1 MEDSFY
7 ASIKLVS
14 GEEIFS
20 IVCASEEEGEMILL
34 LDNPVNI
41 EPLISKVK
49 GFTGYKISSW
59 FNICD
64 DELFAMKM
72 DKVITMT
79 EIKNPTIITA
89 YKKFIRNSSQVPVN
103 KDLGLISTVDDA
115 RSSLEKLYNIK

>member
-20 IVCASEEEGEMILL
+20 IVCVSEEEDQIILL
-34 LDNPVNI
+34 LDNPVTI
-41 EPLISKVK
+41 EPVVSKEKIFV
-49 GFTGYKISSW
+49 GYKISSW
-59 FNICD
+59 INICE

-79 EIKNPTIITA
+79 EIKNPNIITA
-89 YKKFIRNSSQVPVN
+89 YNKFLRNSSQVPVN
-103 KDLGLISTVDDA
+103 KDIGLISTVDNA
-115 RSSLEKLYNIK
+115 RDSLENLYNLK